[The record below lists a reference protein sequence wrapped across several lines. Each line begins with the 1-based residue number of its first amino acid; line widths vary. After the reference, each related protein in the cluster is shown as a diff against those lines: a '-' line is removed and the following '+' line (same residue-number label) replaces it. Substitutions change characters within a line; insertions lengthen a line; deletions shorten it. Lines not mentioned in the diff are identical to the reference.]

1 MRVFLVAAAILMP
14 CFAADPKSG
23 APAAAPATAIDK
35 KQIEEYIRHLH
46 VWGPQI
52 AVQIGDPKPS
62 QIDGLFEVVISASAG
77 QASLQ
82 EPILVSKDGKKI
94 IRGVA
99 YDLRQNPFQSEIARI
114 TTNDSP
120 SFGPADAP
128 VTLVVFSDLQCS
140 YCKQEAKSIRE
151 NIPKDFPKEVRVVF
165 KDYPL
170 DQIHPWART
179 ASIAGRCIAKQNNDT
194 FWKFHDWTFE
204 NQAQFTVENIKP
216 KIHEWAKAQSLEPIG
231 LAACIDTKATEGEV
245 NAAFAQGRQLNVDST
260 PTSFLNGRKLVGT
273 HPWPQLK
280 QIIEHEIAYL
290 KARGACCGVKVPSLV
305 NP

>member
-1 MRVFLVAAAILMP
+1 MRVFLVAAAILLP
-14 CFAADPKSG
+14 CFAADPKPGSPT
-23 APAAAPATAIDK
+23 PAVDK
-35 KQIEEYIRHLH
+35 KQIEDYIRHLH

-52 AVQIGDPKPS
+52 TVQIGDPKPS
-62 QIDGLFEVVISASAG
+62 QIEGLFEVVVSASAG

-99 YDLRQNPFQSEIARI
+99 YDLRQNPFQNEIAKI

-179 ASIAGRCIAKQNNDT
+179 ASIAGRCIAKQSNDA
-194 FWKFHDWTFE
+194 FWTFHDWTFE

-216 KIHEWAKAQSLEPIG
+216 KIGEWAKTQSLEPIG
-231 LAACIDTKATEGEV
+231 LAGCIDTKATEGEV
-245 NAAFAQGRQLNVDST
+245 NAAFALGRQLNVDST

-280 QIIEHEIAYL
+280 QIIELEIAYQ
-290 KARGACCGVKVPSLV
+290 KARASKAPQA
-305 NP
+305 NQ